1 MLMMIFKNN
10 TCTCPSFFKKYICKH
25 IIGIAIRT
33 IPEIRKS
40 IPLAAK
46 NLPLTSKRKTGR
58 PALAKKALVR
68 QPFVSILRADDEVL
82 DLNDEIDDDID
93 YDAETDEV
101 LNHNYEVD
109 DNQRDFQ
116 NAYDCGIDLNEQQ
129 NIINLIGSL
138 DTESLSSVNTQSTT
152 STATDEEQTYFEL
165 QPGTRS
171 RLYFSQMTDNQIISS
186 NIQSSISSFPSLAP
200 SISEIIS
207 STVID
212 KDNTLVDKTI
222 TNLPNIPKS
231 ILIAKPKVIQ
241 DSCHKKRGRKPM
253 TDEGRKER
261 E

>member
-1 MLMMIFKNN
+1 MIEVPQNSTTKISTTETSATTFKKRGEGRRYYCTNSCENLEEAMNLIKEERLWTVKNKTINTIFYRCNLQSKRAKPECSAAIYIHKHKNN
-10 TCTCPSFFKKYICKH
+10 NKKYICKY

-101 LNHNYEVD
+101 LNHNYEVY

-138 DTESLSSVNTQSTT
+138 DTESLSSVNTQSTI
-152 STATDEEQTYFEL
+152 STATDEDTYF
-165 QPGTRS
+165 
-171 RLYFSQMTDNQIISS
+171 
-186 NIQSSISSFPSLAP
+186 
-200 SISEIIS
+200 
-207 STVID
+207 
-212 KDNTLVDKTI
+212 
-222 TNLPNIPKS
+222 
-231 ILIAKPKVIQ
+231 
-241 DSCHKKRGRKPM
+241 
-253 TDEGRKER
+253 
-261 E
+261 

>member
-1 MLMMIFKNN
+1 MTNCSWKTFDEFRNCAFGIWRVTIVTTDINSIWKKN

-40 IPLAAK
+40 IRLAAK
-46 NLPLTSKRKTGR
+46 NLPLTAKRKTGR

-186 NIQSSISSFPSLAP
+186 NIQSSISSLQ
-200 SISEIIS
+200 
-207 STVID
+207 V
-212 KDNTLVDKTI
+212 LHH
-222 TNLPNIPKS
+222 
-231 ILIAKPKVIQ
+231 Q
-241 DSCHKKRGRKPM
+241 
-253 TDEGRKER
+253 
-261 E
+261 